1 MITEAEAWAQVRED
15 AGRMEGVTFSEDALL
30 AAVDRLLG
38 RQPSGRVEVEV
49 EVEVSGSPSERLNSA
64 MATSNRGLHEKYF
77 PDG

>member
-49 EVEVSGSPSERLNSA
+49 EVSGSPSERLNSA